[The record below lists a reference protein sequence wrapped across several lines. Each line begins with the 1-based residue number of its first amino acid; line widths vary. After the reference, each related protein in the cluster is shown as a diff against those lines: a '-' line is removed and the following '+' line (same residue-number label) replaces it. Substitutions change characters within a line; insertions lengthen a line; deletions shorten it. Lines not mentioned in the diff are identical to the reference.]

1 MGLGPFGRPTLGGVD
16 EHTRKRVPDV
26 EDRTEAAVAA
36 THPTVSLP
44 TSPPLLVPIGL
55 ANHMIIDYHNDEF
68 SGLSPW
74 LNRIACFGRGGWDR
88 LQSEGCKGDCGEV
101 LQCSSPQARISASR
115 ARERKLCHK
124 KNSMSSY
131 GSWYSGMVNRS
142 FLWKIV
148 KPMKLGLGIRGWAGF
163 YQRTYAK
170 WIVSQHRLHN

>member
-101 LQCSSPQARISASR
+101 LQCSSPQGFLRVVLEKGSCATKKTVCLHMVPVWVFLFPI
-115 ARERKLCHK
+115 LCIAVAIIFVEAVHTR
-124 KNSMSSY
+124 N
-131 GSWYSGMVNRS
+131 
-142 FLWKIV
+142 
-148 KPMKLGLGIRGWAGF
+148 LGLMI
-163 YQRTYAK
+163 
-170 WIVSQHRLHN
+170 HRLTDYDSGTLAW